1 MSFADA
7 WNKAGQ
13 PADEYEPAKGRHK
26 VKITDGG
33 AFTSRAGDDY
43 AKVEL
48 MELEGDNAGRKFE
61 HFMGFKNETA
71 ARINREALLA
81 YGLQGSDEIRSI
93 DDLEAKIQDLI
104 GTEADV
110 GVAYKDGYMNIT
122 VYGSRTGQSDIPSN
136 GFGAR
141 EEADEPD
148 QPSFAQ
154 AAGQKAD
161 DDKPIPF

>member
-7 WNKAGQ
+7 WRKAGEE
-13 PADEYEPAKGRHK
+13 PDEYEPAKGRHK

-43 AKVEL
+43 AKIEL

-81 YGLQGSDEIRSI
+81 YGLQGEDEIRSI
-93 DDLEAKIQDLI
+93 DDLEAKIQDLV

-136 GFGAR
+136 GFEGVKP
-141 EEADEPD
+141 EPEA

-161 DDKPIPF
+161 NDDSPF